1 MAANLAVTADE
12 FKSRVL
18 ESELPVLVDFW
29 ATWCGPCIRIAPIIE
44 ELATEYAGR
53 LTVLKLDVDTQ
64 GSVAQEYGIMS
75 IPTLII
81 FKNGAE
87 VEKIVGAGDKNFFKA
102 YIDKHV

>member
-29 ATWCGPCIRIAPIIE
+29 ATWCGPCLRIAPVIE
-44 ELATEYAGR
+44 ELAEEYAGR
-53 LTVLKLDVDTQ
+53 LTVLKLDVDAH
-64 GSVAQEYGIMS
+64 GSIAQDYGIMS

-81 FKNGAE
+81 FKGGAE
-87 VEKIVGAGDKNFFKA
+87 AEKIVGAGDKNFFKS

>member
-29 ATWCGPCIRIAPIIE
+29 ATWCGPCLRIAPVIE
-44 ELATEYAGR
+44 ELAEEYAGR
-53 LTVLKLDVDTQ
+53 MTVLKLDVDAH
-64 GSVAQEYGIMS
+64 GSIAQDYGIMS

-81 FKNGAE
+81 FKGGSE

>member
-29 ATWCGPCIRIAPIIE
+29 ATWCGPCLRIAPVIE
-44 ELATEYAGR
+44 ELAEEYAGR
-53 LTVLKLDVDTQ
+53 MTVLKLDVDAH
-64 GSVAQEYGIMS
+64 GSIAQDYGIMS

-81 FKNGAE
+81 FKGGVE

>member
-29 ATWCGPCIRIAPIIE
+29 ATWCGPCLRIAPVIE
-44 ELATEYAGR
+44 ELAEEYAGR
-53 LTVLKLDVDTQ
+53 MTVLKLDVDAH
-64 GSVAQEYGIMS
+64 GSIAQDYGIMS

-81 FKNGAE
+81 FKGGAE

>member
-102 YIDKHV
+102 FIDKHV

>member
-44 ELATEYAGR
+44 ELATEYAGK

-64 GSVAQEYGIMS
+64 GSVAQDYGIMS

-102 YIDKHV
+102 FIDKHV

>member
-29 ATWCGPCIRIAPIIE
+29 ATWCGPCLRIAPVIE
-44 ELATEYAGR
+44 ELAEEYAGR
-53 LTVLKLDVDTQ
+53 LTVLKLDVDAH
-64 GSVAQEYGIMS
+64 GSIAQDYGIMS

-81 FKNGAE
+81 FKGGAE
-87 VEKIVGAGDKNFFKA
+87 VEKIVGAGDENFFKS